1 MVTDMLYSSVR
12 VDLHRRIALAPHAFR
27 GSRHPE
33 TPVCDVEDAAGS
45 PASSRDCAASPHPAS
60 QAMRERAHEG
70 AGGRRSRHDSI
81 DVNRGAGNS
90 LF

>member
-1 MVTDMLYSSVR
+1 MVTDI
-12 VDLHRRIALAPHAFR
+12 VDTSFSGLASTGGLRSGCVLRQP
-27 GSRHPE
+27 RHPE